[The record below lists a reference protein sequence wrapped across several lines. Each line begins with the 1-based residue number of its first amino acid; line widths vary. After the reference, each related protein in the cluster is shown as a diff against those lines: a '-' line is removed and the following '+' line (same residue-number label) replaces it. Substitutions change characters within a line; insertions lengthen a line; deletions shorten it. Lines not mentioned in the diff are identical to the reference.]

1 MRYFQP
7 ERALLAR
14 EMREERRRELATM
27 LTQIAQER
35 AAQLPAHAPL
45 FLEAQFQR
53 SIINMREDVQRVK
66 DAQSTHILRWLRS

>member
-1 MRYFQP
+1 
-7 ERALLAR
+7 
-14 EMREERRRELATM
+14 M

-35 AAQLPAHAPL
+35 AVQLPAHAPL

-53 SIINMREDVQRVK
+53 NIIHMREDVQRAK

>member
-7 ERALLAR
+7 ERALIAR
-14 EMREERRRELATM
+14 EVREERRRELATM

-35 AAQLPAHAPL
+35 AAQLPAYAPL

-53 SIINMREDVQRVK
+53 NIINMRENVQRAK
-66 DAQSTHILRWLRS
+66 DVQSTHILRWLRS